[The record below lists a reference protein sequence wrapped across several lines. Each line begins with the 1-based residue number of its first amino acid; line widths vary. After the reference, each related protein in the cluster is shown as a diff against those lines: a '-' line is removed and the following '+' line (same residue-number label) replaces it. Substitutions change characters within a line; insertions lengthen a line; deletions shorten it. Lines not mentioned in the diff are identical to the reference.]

1 MRIWFGFLLGATLV
15 AVPLRA
21 QQCAPGRLALVLA
34 GGGAKG
40 FAHVGVLQAL
50 DSLGIR
56 PDLVVGTS
64 VGSIVGALYASGLS
78 ARQIDSLTRAVPLVE
93 IATTGSNRA
102 PHEWGGLP
110 PLILWEQGRS
120 GFTLA
125 SGGIQELRTNAL
137 LNRLL
142 FRANLMARGDFDRL
156 PIPFRAVATDLR
168 TREAVVLAAGDLA
181 QAVRASIA
189 IPLVF
194 TPERIGTRFFTDGGI
209 SANVPVAAAR
219 GAGAARVIVVDLKS
233 EPSLDSLDLS
243 SPAAVAGRLADFLF
257 TQPLDSLGPEDVYIR
272 PDVRGFAN
280 LDFQADRRD
289 RLIANGRAAADTILP
304 RALCPSRRSP
314 PPPVPLPTHLA
325 SWEVING
332 TARDGE
338 TMGRVLGLTRGQHID
353 PTGLERQL
361 AEAPNIEAFRE
372 LWLGPSG
379 TGDTIAFRAQGIP
392 AAHRVAGIGLAYDH
406 DLGGRLWLGGLDR
419 FSLRG
424 FEASAV
430 MTLGRFRSDLT
441 ATLLRHFGV
450 GRMSLMPLASAQ
462 IVSEGVRQFTADGR
476 DFDKLPTREARGFAG
491 GEWARLGNW
500 RVRVGGSV
508 VFWRTPEDEDRSTAG
523 LVVTARTEPGH
534 RVRAS
539 GEVTAMGDYR
549 LARVEMGTQLHHGAL
564 SLEPAARLGMGERL
578 PVQTTFE
585 FGGVDGFPGLQVGE
599 RRGDREV
606 TFQLQSA
613 WQLRGPIALQML
625 LSAGRVATGGGLFD
639 RENWLAGIRMGAGA
653 ETPIGPITLEYGFAS
668 NGRRAAF
675 IRLGRWF

>member
-1 MRIWFGFLLGATLV
+1 MQIRFGLLLGATLV
-15 AVPLRA
+15 VAPLHA

-40 FAHVGVLQAL
+40 FAHVGVLYVL

-78 ARQIDSLTRAVPLVE
+78 ARQIDSLTRVIPFVE
-93 IATTGSNRA
+93 VATIGSNRA

-110 PLILWEQGRS
+110 PLVLWEQGRS

-125 SGGIQELRTNAL
+125 TGGVQELRTNAL

-142 FRANLMARGDFDRL
+142 FRADLMARGDFDHL

-168 TREAVVLAAGDLA
+168 TREAVVLSGGDLA

-189 IPLVF
+189 IPLVL
-194 TPERIGTRFFTDGGI
+194 TPERIGARFFTDGGI

-219 GAGAARVIVVDLKS
+219 RAGAARVIVVDLKS

-280 LDFQADRRD
+280 LDFQPERRE
-289 RLIANGRAAADTILP
+289 RLIANGRAAADTTLP
-304 RALCPSRRSP
+304 RAPCPSRRAP
-314 PPPVPLPTHLA
+314 PPAGILPTHLA
-325 SWEVING
+325 SWTVING

-353 PTGLERQL
+353 PTGLEQQL

-392 AAHRVAGIGLAYDH
+392 AARRVAGIGIAYDH

-424 FEASAV
+424 YEASTV
-430 MTLGRFRSDLT
+430 MTLGRFRSDLS

-462 IVSEGVRQFTADGR
+462 VASEGVRRFTPDGR
-476 DFDKLPTREARGFAG
+476 DFEKLPTREAKGFAG
-491 GEWARLGNW
+491 VEWARLGNW
-500 RVRVGGSV
+500 RVRAGGGL

-523 LVVTARTEPGH
+523 LIVTARTEPGQWL
-534 RVRAS
+534 RAS
-539 GEVTAMGDYR
+539 GEITAMGDYR
-549 LARVEMGTQLHHGAL
+549 LARVELGTQSHHGAL
-564 SLEPAARLGMGERL
+564 TLEPGARLGMGDRL

-606 TFQLQSA
+606 TLQLQSA
-613 WQLRGPIALQML
+613 WQLRGPLALRML
-625 LSAGRVATGGGLFD
+625 VGAGRVATGGGLFD
-639 RENWLAGIRMGAGA
+639 RANWLAGVRLGAGA
-653 ETPIGPITLEYGFAS
+653 ETPIGPIALEYGFAS

-675 IRLGRWF
+675 IRVGRWF